1 MYTKQNIYVV
11 IAYSGNLNFE
21 LIFEHCFKNT
31 PLRSRAA
38 FLKLGVAE
46 QFLRGREMQ
55 LIFEST
61 PGCLLKYNIK
71 FKFILHSF

>member
-1 MYTKQNIYVV
+1 ML
-11 IAYSGNLNFE
+11 NLYAVS
-21 LIFEHCFKNT
+21 T
-31 PLRSRAA
+31 PA

-61 PGCLLKYNIK
+61 PGCLLKFNIKFK
-71 FKFILHSF
+71 FKFILHSFWLDLTLFD